1 MNQQNTWNTIAPL
14 WNLHRTKTPQEILQ
28 FYDSLPK
35 KIKKNILDIGCGS
48 GRNFQKLSNTKLYA
62 TDFSNE
68 MLKLARKKAKLL
80 KIDAEFKQTISENLL
95 FDDNFFDAIICY
107 AVLHCVDS
115 KKSREKT
122 LQEIYRTLKS
132 KGKVILSVWTKNSSR
147 LKNKDKETTIPW
159 TINNKK
165 IKRYTY
171 IYDKKELEDLVKGI
185 GFKIVECKE
194 DKNITMILTKN

>member
-194 DKNITMILTKN
+194 DK